1 LELPLLASPIWLGQG
16 EGLRGGVLEVGVDWS
31 AIWADIQQNWWIY
44 LSMPVIAAF
53 IGYVTK
59 LLAVWMMFNPIE
71 FKGLRYRGRKTPLGW
86 QGMIP
91 ARAGKMAG
99 IAYDTLTDNILDFQE
114 LISRL
119 DPQDIVRELREP
131 LNEAVEDLTEELMAQ
146 YQPDLWEALPG
157 PARRLLISRVQQE
170 APKVFL
176 QLAEE
181 LTRDVH
187 AVIDLKHMVVST
199 LVRDKEILNRLVK
212 EVAEPEMRFIVRSGV
227 PFGFAIGCVQALAY
241 ALTKSPLIMP
251 IFGFSTGWITDF
263 VALNMLFRPREPVKL
278 LGITIHGRM
287 HMRRDEIAPAY
298 GDLIAKEILTPRNML
313 EAMLTGPKSDKLLA
327 MVDKEVRKAIDEQ
340 TGILKP
346 LVVLALGGR
355 KYQEL
360 KAGAVERVLKAVP
373 ETAESMFAYTE
384 QALDIRGTIA
394 EKMAVLPPE
403 KFENILRPAFKE
415 DEKYA
420 IAVGAI
426 LGGVI
431 GELQAFLLIH
441 LPHLLG

>member
-1 LELPLLASPIWLGQG
+1 
-16 EGLRGGVLEVGVDWS
+16 VDWS
-31 AIWADIQQNWWIY
+31 AIWADVQQNWWIY
-44 LSMPVIAAF
+44 LSMPLIAAF

-71 FKGLRYRGRKTPLGW
+71 FKGKRIFGKPILGW

-91 ARAGKMAG
+91 SRAGKMAG
-99 IAYDTLTDNILDFQE
+99 IAYDTLTDGILDFQE
-114 LISRL
+114 LIGKI
-119 DPQDIVRELREP
+119 DPEDLIKELREP
-131 LNEAVEDLTEELMAQ
+131 INEAIEELTEELMAQ
-146 YQPDLWEALPG
+146 YQPGLWESLPG
-157 PARRLLISRVQQE
+157 PARRLLIGRVQQQ

-176 QLAEE
+176 QLSKD
-181 LTRDVH
+181 LTEDVH

-199 LVRDKEILNRLVK
+199 LVRDKVILNRLIK
-212 EVAEPEMRFIVRSGV
+212 EVAEPEMKFIIRSGI
-227 PFGFAIGCVQALAY
+227 PFGFVIGCIQALAY
-241 ALTKSPLIMP
+241 GLTKSPLIMP
-251 IFGFSTGWITDF
+251 IFGFTTGWITDF
-263 VALNMLFRPREPVKL
+263 VALNMLFQPREPKKF

-287 HMRRDEIAPAY
+287 HKRRDEIGPAY
-298 GDLIAKEILTPRNML
+298 GDLIAREILTPRNML

-327 MVDKEVRKAIDEQ
+327 MVDKEVRSTIDQQ

-384 QALDIRGTIA
+384 QALDIRGTISS
-394 EKMAVLPPE
+394 KMAELPPE

>member
-1 LELPLLASPIWLGQG
+1 M
-16 EGLRGGVLEVGVDWS
+16 DWT

-44 LSMPVIAAF
+44 LSMPLIAAL

-71 FKGLRYRGRKTPLGW
+71 FKGKRIFGKPILGW

-99 IAYDTLTDNILDFQE
+99 IAYDTLTDGLIDMQE
-114 LISRL
+114 LIGKL
-119 DPQDIVRELREP
+119 DPEDLIKELREP
-131 LNEAVEDLTEELMAQ
+131 INEAVEDLTEELMAQ
-146 YQPDLWEALPG
+146 YQPDLWESLPG
-157 PARRLLISRVQQE
+157 AARRLLIGRVQKE

-176 QLAEE
+176 QMSKE
-181 LTRDVH
+181 LTDDVH
-187 AVIDLKHMVVST
+187 AVIDLKHMVVSN
-199 LVRDKEILNRLVK
+199 LVRDKDVLNRLVK
-212 EVAEPEMRFIVRSGV
+212 EVAAPEMKFIIRSGI
-227 PFGFAIGCVQALAY
+227 PFGFVIGCIQALAY

-251 IFGFSTGWITDF
+251 IFGFATGWITDF
-263 VALNMLFRPREPVKL
+263 VALNMLFRPREPVKV

-287 HMRRDEIAPAY
+287 HKRREEIGPAY
-298 GDLIAKEILTPRNML
+298 GDLIAREILTPRNML

-327 MVDKEVRKAIDEQ
+327 MVDKEVRKTIDEQ
-340 TGILKP
+340 TGLFKP
-346 LVVLALGGR
+346 LVVLAMGGK

-360 KAGAVERVLKAVP
+360 KAGAVERVLAAVP

-384 QALDIRGTIA
+384 EALDIRGEISTR
-394 EKMAVLPPE
+394 MSDLPPE

-441 LPHLLG
+441 LPHLL